1 MCHQLLV
8 SLRMSRNGKKHRY
21 GRETKSESFASFWW
35 QREIFNARHPQ
46 LEALLLDYREL
57 NFRGIKS
64 NIPTS

>member
-21 GRETKSESFASFWW
+21 DRETKSESFASFWW
-35 QREIFNARHPQ
+35 QREVFNARYPQ
-46 LEALLLDYREL
+46 LEALLLGYREL

-64 NIPTS
+64 NIPTW